1 MSVAR
6 VPPEPP
12 VGSFKVFQ
20 LPTTSQENELIDAA
34 VDPTQ

>member
-1 MSVAR
+1 VAA

-12 VGSFKVFQ
+12 VAIFKVFQ